1 MANINIK
8 FNNKDYL
15 LSCEDGQEENLK
27 ELANYLD
34 SKYNELKK
42 SLGNIGESKLLLIT
56 AIKMVDEYFDLNK
69 KVNSKKNE
77 FEKLSIKFKEL
88 RSLAI
93 NYRDDK
99 EKEIE
104 KLKNE
109 LSRFK
114 DMVEESRSSYEEIL
128 DKATKSIEEFIK
140 NAEKDKD
147 KEKNI
152 Q

>member
-88 RSLAI
+88 RSLAVS
-93 NYRDDK
+93 YKDSK

-104 KLKNE
+104 KLTNQ
-109 LSRFK
+109 LNRFEK
-114 DMVEESRSSYEEIL
+114 MIEESKNSYEAIL
-128 DKATKSIEEFIK
+128 DKTTKSIEKFIE
-140 NAEKDKD
+140 NTQADEK
-147 KEKNI
+147 KNI

>member
-1 MANINIK
+1 MANVNIR

-15 LSCEDGQEENLK
+15 LSCDDGQEENLK
-27 ELANYLD
+27 ELAKHLD

-56 AIKMVDEYFDLNK
+56 AIQMVDDYFALNK
-69 KVNSKKNE
+69 KVDSKKNE

-93 NYRDDK
+93 NYKEEK

-109 LSRFK
+109 LNKFETLI
-114 DMVEESRSSYEEIL
+114 EENKSSYEEVL
-128 DKATKSIEEFIK
+128 EKTTKSIEKFIE
-140 NAEKDKD
+140 NAETDQ
-147 KEKNI
+147 EKNV

>member
-1 MANINIK
+1 MANVNIK

-15 LSCEDGQEENLK
+15 LSCDDEQEENLK
-27 ELANYLD
+27 ELAMHLD
-34 SKYNELKK
+34 SKYTELKK
-42 SLGNIGESKLLLIT
+42 NLGNIGESKLLLIT
-56 AIKMVDEYFDLNK
+56 AIQMVDNYFALNK
-69 KVNSKKNE
+69 KINSKKNE

-93 NYRDDK
+93 NYKDEK

-109 LSRFK
+109 LNKFETSI
-114 DMVEESRSSYEEIL
+114 EENRSSYEEIL
-128 DKATKSIEEFIK
+128 DKTTKSIEKFIESAQT
-140 NAEKDKD
+140 NQEQ
-147 KEKNI
+147 NV

>member
-1 MANINIK
+1 MANVNIK

-15 LSCEDGQEENLK
+15 LSCDEGQEESLK
-27 ELANYLD
+27 ELAQHLD

-42 SLGNIGESKLLLIT
+42 NLGNIGESKLLLIT
-56 AIKMVDEYFDLNK
+56 AIQMIDDYFALNQ

-93 NYRDDK
+93 NYKDDK

-104 KLKNE
+104 KLKTE
-109 LSRFK
+109 LNKFEK
-114 DMVEESRSSYEEIL
+114 LIEENRSSYEEIL
-128 DKATKSIEEFIK
+128 DKTTKSIEKFIK
-140 NAEKDKD
+140 NAETDQ
-147 KEKNI
+147 EKNV

>member
-1 MANINIK
+1 MANVNIK

-15 LSCEDGQEENLK
+15 LSCDDGQEESLK
-27 ELANYLD
+27 KLANHLD

-42 SLGNIGESKLLLIT
+42 NLGNIGENKLLLIT
-56 AIKMVDEYFDLNK
+56 AIQMVDDYFDLFQK
-69 KVNSKKNE
+69 IKNTKSD

-93 NYRDDK
+93 NYKD

-104 KLKNE
+104 IGKLRDELNE
-109 LSRFK
+109 LKITAEKSK
-114 DMVEESRSSYEEIL
+114 NSYEEIL
-128 DKATKSIEEFIK
+128 DKTTKSIEKFIE
-140 NAEKDKD
+140 NAEIGQD
-147 KEKNI
+147 KNI